1 MAFTTTDLATVEA
14 AIATG
19 ALRVRYA
26 DGREVTYQDAAA
38 LLRVR
43 AVILGEI
50 NAAASLRPPRSTLV
64 RFDRG
69 Y

>member
-1 MAFTTTDLATVEA
+1 MAFTSADLATIEA

-26 DGREVTYQDAAA
+26 DGREVTYQSADE

-43 AVILGEI
+43 AAIQSDVT
-50 NAAASLRPPRSTLV
+50 ASSATRSARMSRVVHV
-64 RFDRG
+64 RT
-69 Y
+69 

>member
-1 MAFTTTDLATVEA
+1 MAFTSADLATIEA

-26 DGREVTYQDAAA
+26 DGREVTYQSADE

-43 AVILGEI
+43 AAIQSDVT
-50 NAAASLRPPRSTLV
+50 ASSATPPARMSRVVHV
-64 RFDRG
+64 RT
-69 Y
+69 